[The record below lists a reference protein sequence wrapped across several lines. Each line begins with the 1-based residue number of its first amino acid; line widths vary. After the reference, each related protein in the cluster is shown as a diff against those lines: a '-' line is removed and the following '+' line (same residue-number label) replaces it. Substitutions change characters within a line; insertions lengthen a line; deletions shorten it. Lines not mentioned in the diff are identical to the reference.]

1 MSESKKHTIRI
12 TCNYARL
19 LCTLALGIIVV
30 PLTIRWLGDTAF
42 GIISLLGA
50 NIGLASLFRQIVQ
63 LSLVRELGQAYHAD
77 DDTFHKSYATICMIT
92 FVCAILSV
100 LSFAVVFALVPLFQI
115 PPDMIAPARW
125 FVVGQGFYTVVM
137 ILLAPI
143 LNMYLVKEQFIGYNI
158 WYIGVRAGN
167 IISVLILGY
176 IIVIKD
182 PSVGLM
188 LHGITWSAISTLGM
202 IIAAG
207 IILKSDRRLMFRFK
221 GSDKRAR
228 SQVLSTFSWNTGV
241 QIAMNLHEQLPPL
254 LMNIFIGP
262 LANASWGIGFRF
274 VAYIRMCTTG
284 VQFGSDAVS
293 ARLAS
298 GDNPEESRKKLQ
310 RLIGIQTKLA
320 SMIALPAAAGVFVY
334 GWPIF
339 DIWVGRSLQNYQE
352 VMPIAVYMSRI
363 LAVALAARAISETW
377 IIILYGAGF
386 VKAYAPW
393 VFAGG
398 IFAPIAS
405 IILMMTLPKDYI
417 VYAPPAMFALVLVVV
432 HLFGLPIIAG
442 KCLHIKPSS
451 LLISLIRPIIAT
463 IIALA
468 CSLLLL
474 HYGSSLSDLGFSG
487 TITSERGQSIN
498 WQWMLGSILTFAT
511 TYAACSYF
519 IVLQTTDRVR
529 ILNILKSIR
538 SKLTR

>member
-293 ARLAS
+293 ARLHPVITQK
-298 GDNPEESRKKLQ
+298 NPEKNYNDSSESKPN
-310 RLIGIQTKLA
+310 
-320 SMIALPAAAGVFVY
+320 S
-334 GWPIF
+334 
-339 DIWVGRSLQNYQE
+339 
-352 VMPIAVYMSRI
+352 
-363 LAVALAARAISETW
+363 
-377 IIILYGAGF
+377 
-386 VKAYAPW
+386 
-393 VFAGG
+393 
-398 IFAPIAS
+398 
-405 IILMMTLPKDYI
+405 
-417 VYAPPAMFALVLVVV
+417 PP
-432 HLFGLPIIAG
+432 
-442 KCLHIKPSS
+442 
-451 LLISLIRPIIAT
+451 
-463 IIALA
+463 
-468 CSLLLL
+468 
-474 HYGSSLSDLGFSG
+474 
-487 TITSERGQSIN
+487 
-498 WQWMLGSILTFAT
+498 
-511 TYAACSYF
+511 
-519 IVLQTTDRVR
+519 
-529 ILNILKSIR
+529 
-538 SKLTR
+538 